1 MLWWKLR
8 INTVPQADARER
20 ADQGR
25 ASMAITAVAFL
36 PPFPN
41 PVPKRRCY
49 DAQGNLLRQD
59 RNKT

>member
-1 MLWWKLR
+1 
-8 INTVPQADARER
+8 
-20 ADQGR
+20 
-25 ASMAITAVAFL
+25 MAITAVPFL

-59 RNKT
+59 RNNILREPSAKGECWRTGVGRRLCTRSNA